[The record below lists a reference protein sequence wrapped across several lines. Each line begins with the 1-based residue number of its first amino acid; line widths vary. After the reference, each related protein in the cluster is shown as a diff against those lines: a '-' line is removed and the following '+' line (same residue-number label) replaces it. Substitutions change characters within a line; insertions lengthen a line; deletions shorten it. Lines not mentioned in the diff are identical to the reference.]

1 LKKLSIPQNI
11 KFLFDT
17 AYNDVRN
24 LHRCKTQAQFLRYGE
39 LMEDAWADAGE
50 QAMERTFTKM
60 YIDNNDF
67 NEWRYNSS
75 GIPGCVADN
84 QPLESHQGCQKGGP
98 NWSGLLSV
106 GTSMGVT
113 LGEQL
118 PKLTYRMTE
127 QKTNFKQEDPIL
139 DYKRMTADG
148 VLYDVFREFDFT
160 KNRRV
165 YRGGYICCSLDHL
178 HLPIT
183 DDDIQLME
191 DAELGIF
198 SGMYSQRHQL
208 LERTQRFHLISEKK
222 SANGQYKMWICD
234 CYDYFKKKWC
244 RVAALHQHM
253 DRLMLDSCRIQGT
266 KSAGRRKSQKLMDR
280 ELLNESKKQKRILS
294 QCQEPNE
301 SGGWV

>member
-1 LKKLSIPQNI
+1 M
-11 KFLFDT
+11 
-17 AYNDVRN
+17 
-24 LHRCKTQAQFLRYGE
+24 AQFLRYGE

-50 QAMERTFTKM
+50 HSMEKSFTKM

-127 QKTNFKQEDPIL
+127 QKSNFKVEDPIL

-148 VLYDVFREFDFT
+148 VLYDFFREFDLT
-160 KNRRV
+160 LNRRP
-165 YRGGYICCSLDHL
+165 YKGGYICCSLDYL
-178 HLPIT
+178 HQPIT
-183 DDDIQLME
+183 DEDIKLME

-198 SGMYSQRHQL
+198 SGTYLHRHEL
-208 LERTQRFHLISEKK
+208 LERTRRFHIIKEKLSFDGK
-222 SANGQYKMWICD
+222 HKLWTCD

-253 DRLMLDSCRIQGT
+253 DRLYLDSHRIEGT
-266 KSAGRRKSQKLMDR
+266 KSSGRRKSQKLIDR
-280 ELLNESKKQKRILS
+280 DMLNESKKQKRLLS
-294 QCQEPNE
+294 QSEEQDG
-301 SGGWV
+301 SVGWV